1 MRTAGGIGGSALS
14 SPSSSSSSPSSPS
27 PASSPSSS
35 KITAALARAHMA
47 LSTHSLMNISG
58 ASHDTRSNQKSLPL
72 CCGGRSMAGRG
83 THPRNHV
90 LVRVCVYFGASTTAT
105 LQPYTYAP
113 LSWFTR
119 LYGHHM
125 MMVCGSGRCG
135 EHVRRHVGSIYTFFI
150 KLIHF
155 ALDPQLK
162 TLFAHTRATHHHGR
176 WSLFSLLHCY

>member
-1 MRTAGGIGGSALS
+1 MTPDRI
-14 SPSSSSSSPSSPS
+14 
-27 PASSPSSS
+27 
-35 KITAALARAHMA
+35 K
-47 LSTHSLMNISG
+47 
-58 ASHDTRSNQKSLPL
+58 
-72 CCGGRSMAGRG
+72 
-83 THPRNHV
+83 NHCHFV
-90 LVRVCVYFGASTTAT
+90 VAVVRWRVEELTLVTMCWCVYVYFGASTTAT
-105 LQPYTYAP
+105 LHTYTYAP
-113 LSWFTR
+113 LSWVTR